1 MPIDATNPGWLD
13 TLEFAGASRSEI
25 ERHALHSR
33 PNLHWFEHPTSLV
46 RMRVPD
52 TIGHRPI
59 AVFLPDGPA
68 SIESYDAVIA
78 ALSDTYD
85 VVIIEI
91 PGFGYSWPLT
101 PEALTFDGTVA
112 ATAAALAS
120 LNLPPVLLI
129 GPCVQA
135 LVALGIARRHP
146 ELVAALIVAQSG
158 DWAAEVAWAPAIDPK
173 GLLKAPFEGQ
183 LRFRLTRERAAVDWW
198 AAFAAGPDFDVATLQ
213 SEARNLVRNH
223 CCYALA
229 SITQKW
235 FAGPAPDLTVTQP
248 VTAIWGLAD
257 KSHAATD
264 RASILTHAAHAHIVE
279 VERAGHFADLE
290 AIATV
295 KAELDR
301 LHRQGTSLQ
310 S

>member
-1 MPIDATNPGWLD
+1 MAIDATDAGWLD
-13 TLEFAGASRSEI
+13 TLEFAGASRAEI
-25 ERHALHSR
+25 ERHALASR
-33 PNLHWFEHPTSLV
+33 AHLRWFEHPTCLV
-46 RMRVPD
+46 RMRVPPGVG
-52 TIGHRPI
+52 TRPVV
-59 AVFLPDGPA
+59 VFLPDGPA

-78 ALSDTYD
+78 ALSDSYD
-85 VVIIEI
+85 VVVIEI

-101 PEALTFDGTVA
+101 PDALTFDGTVA

-120 LNLPPVLLI
+120 LALTPVLLV

-135 LVALGIARRHP
+135 LVALAIARRHP
-146 ELVAALIVAQSG
+146 ERVAGLIVAQSG
-158 DWAAEVAWAPAIDPK
+158 DWAAEIAWAPALDPK
-173 GLLKAPFEGQ
+173 GLLKMPFEGQ

-213 SEARNLVRNH
+213 AEARTLVRNH

-235 FAGPAPDLTVTQP
+235 FAGAAPDLAVTQP

-257 KSHAATD
+257 KSHATTD
-264 RASILTHAAHAHIVE
+264 RTSILTHAPHACIVE
-279 VERAGHFADLE
+279 VERAGHFVDLE

-295 KAELDR
+295 REQLNR
-301 LHRQGTSLQ
+301 LLLRV
-310 S
+310 

>member
-1 MPIDATNPGWLD
+1 MPIDATDAGWLD
-13 TLEFAGASRSEI
+13 TLEFAGASRAEI
-25 ERHALHSR
+25 ERHALGSR
-33 PNLHWFEHPTSLV
+33 AGLRWFEHPTSLV
-46 RMRVPD
+46 RMRVPEG
-52 TIGHRPI
+52 IGARPV

-68 SIESYDAVIA
+68 SIESYDGVIA
-78 ALSDTYD
+78 ALSDAYD
-85 VVIIEI
+85 VVVVEI

-101 PEALTFDGTVA
+101 PEALSFDGCVE

-120 LNLPPVLLI
+120 LGLPPVLLV

-135 LVALGIARRHP
+135 LVALAIARRHP
-146 ELVAALIVAQSG
+146 GLVAALIVAQSG
-158 DWAAEVAWAPAIDPK
+158 DWAAEIAWAPAIDPK

-198 AAFAAGPDFDVATLQ
+198 AAFAAGPDFDVEAMQ
-213 SEARNLVRNH
+213 AEARTLVRNH

-235 FAGPAPDLTVTQP
+235 FGGAVPELAVSQP

-264 RASILTHAAHAHIVE
+264 RGSILTHAPHARIVE

-290 AIATV
+290 AVAV
-295 KAELDR
+295 VRAELDR
-301 LHRQGTSLQ
+301 LVAMGAAAG
-310 S
+310 